1 MGQRVETR
9 LLYGVLY
16 HRNDDDAVVLSRNRK
31 SSGRLGSE
39 NRLAQPFGCK
49 PRRRRPIVKEA
60 PVIITHNGAE
70 GPASHRR
77 SRPYRT
83 GRPEFLFTRRQVVS
97 IVYV

>member
-1 MGQRVETR
+1 MGQGVEHR
-9 LLYGVLY
+9 PLYGVLY

-70 GPASHRR
+70 GLNCMARALRR
-77 SRPYRT
+77 TAGVVRT
-83 GRPEFLFTRRQVVS
+83 VQEDRSFSSLEDT
-97 IVYV
+97 